1 MLVGASTN
9 SVSADREHVSDA
21 LAVPSTAH
29 AWAAAAG
36 SEPSLSSVSRIGSAL
51 REQQAKAEA
60 AVAAAASRGGGP
72 TSPDRGWRR
81 FLSLPAR
88 QRGAMQLMESQVEC
102 RGELRGPERSREVA
116 SLPAGVAAAKPGSS
130 HRGDAIAAG
139 MWCASL
145 CALAIVLTMLVQLH
159 SSGETA
165 APLPPTAPPPQWP
178 SLNAPPYPGHVL
190 PNAPPSPGHVLPD
203 APPSPGHV
211 LLRPPLSPAEDG
223 TMQMLR
229 PAGYPGAL
237 GDGSRGCPAD
247 PSQYC
252 LQLPL
257 APPSLRPPPS
267 QPPSGRCGR
276 FVWHDRKS
284 RLPAR
289 VDAACHWQKRCLIRE
304 GAD

>member
-1 MLVGASTN
+1 MLPCCFV
-9 SVSADREHVSDA
+9 
-21 LAVPSTAH
+21 
-29 AWAAAAG
+29 
-36 SEPSLSSVSRIGSAL
+36 
-51 REQQAKAEA
+51 
-60 AVAAAASRGGGP
+60 VAI
-72 TSPDRGWRR
+72 
-81 FLSLPAR
+81 
-88 QRGAMQLMESQVEC
+88 
-102 RGELRGPERSREVA
+102 
-116 SLPAGVAAAKPGSS
+116 AGV
-130 HRGDAIAAG
+130 
-139 MWCASL
+139 
-145 CALAIVLTMLVQLH
+145 VLTMLVQLH

-178 SLNAPPYPGHVL
+178 SLNAPPSPGHVL
-190 PNAPPSPGHVLPD
+190 PN

-267 QPPSGRCGR
+267 QPPSSRCGR
-276 FVWHDRKS
+276 FVWHDRES

-304 GAD
+304 RRRCRLSAWGLPLPHSSERWPSPHL